1 MKRLVRYFL
10 KGLLFLVPLVATI
23 YFVYFV
29 FIKIDS
35 ILPFDIPGLGFVAI
49 ILTIT
54 MVGMIAS
61 NFLTRRLVSWVDNV
75 FTRLPLVKMIY
86 TSIKDLINAF
96 VGDKKSFNKPVLVT
110 LAPGGNIQVIGFVT
124 RESLDNLGLSEHVA
138 VYLPQS
144 YNFAGNL
151 IIVPK
156 EQVSPVSADS
166 GDVMAFIVSGGITH
180 SEHRKVDFE
189 KTAK

>member
-1 MKRLVRYFL
+1 MKRLARYFL
-10 KGLLFLVPLVATI
+10 EGLLFLVPLVATI

-35 ILPFDIPGLGFVAI
+35 ILRFDIPGLGFAAV

-54 MVGMIAS
+54 LVGMIAS
-61 NFLTRRLVSWVDNV
+61 NFLTRRLVGLVDKL

-86 TSIKDLINAF
+86 SSIKDLINAF

-110 LAPGGNIQVIGFVT
+110 LAQGSNVQVIGFVT
-124 RESLDNLGLSEHVA
+124 RESLDNLGLSKHVA

-151 IIVPK
+151 IVVPK
-156 EQVSPVSADS
+156 EQVSPVNADS

-180 SEHRKVDFE
+180 S
-189 KTAK
+189 A

>member
-1 MKRLVRYFL
+1 MKKLARYFL
-10 KGLLFLVPLVATI
+10 EGLLFLVPLVATI

-35 ILPFDIPGLGFVAI
+35 ILRFDIPGLGFVAI

-54 MVGMIAS
+54 LVGMIAS
-61 NFLTRRLVSWVDNV
+61 NFLTRRLVGLVDKI

-86 TSIKDLINAF
+86 SSIKDLINAF

-110 LAPGGNIQVIGFVT
+110 LVPGGNIQAIGFVT
-124 RESLDNLGLSEHVA
+124 RESLDNLGLSEYVA

-151 IIVPK
+151 VVVPK
-156 EQVSPVSADS
+156 GQVSPVSADS

-180 SEHRKVDFE
+180 SQKQ
-189 KTAK
+189 

>member
-54 MVGMIAS
+54 LVGMIAS
-61 NFLTRRLVSWVDNV
+61 NFLTRRLVGWVDNV

-110 LAPGGNIQVIGFVT
+110 LAPGGNIQAIGFVT

-151 IIVPK
+151 VVVPK
-156 EQVSPVSADS
+156 GQVSPISADS

-180 SEHRKVDFE
+180 SQKQ
-189 KTAK
+189 